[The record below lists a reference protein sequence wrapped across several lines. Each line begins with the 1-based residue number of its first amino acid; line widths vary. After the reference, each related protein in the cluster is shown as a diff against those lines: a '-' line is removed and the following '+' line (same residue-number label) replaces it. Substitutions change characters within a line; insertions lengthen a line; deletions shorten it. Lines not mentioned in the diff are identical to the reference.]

1 MNSFHCMIPEAYR
14 FADVLASGIPLSA
27 FRNLPPMSTD
37 FGKRLKTARKHAG
50 LIQAQLAKAVGIG
63 QSTVAELEKEGFGSS
78 HVATIAAACGVSPIW
93 LATGEGPMLP
103 GAVATAMAIH
113 TADLAPAPAPG
124 MPAIRVPLLANAGSM
139 GLGTEIQHDDVLV
152 GHIALSEQWVS
163 RRLQPTSPAALRFI
177 HAYGDSMHPTFEDGD
192 VLLVDTGMRDP
203 KAIDGVYV
211 MAANDRV
218 YIKRVRQRM
227 DGVVEIS
234 SDNPTVKTVDVLN
247 GDHSIDVLGRVV
259 WCWNGRKL

>member
-1 MNSFHCMIPEAYR
+1 MALSDRIRA
-14 FADVLASGIPLSA
+14 ALANGSDLSQSG
-27 FRNLPPMSTD
+27 
-37 FGKRLKTARKHAG
+37 
-50 LIQAQLAKAVGIG
+50 LAKACGISRASVNAWVNG
-63 QSTVAELEKEGFGSS
+63 KTDSIDGKYLT
-78 HVATIAAACGVSPIW
+78 TAAYYLGVSAHW
-93 LATGEGPMLP
+93 LSTGEGPMLP
-103 GAVATAMAIH
+103 GSGEPSLAIS
-113 TADLAPAPAPG
+113 AASLAPAPVPG
-124 MPAIRVPLLANAGSM
+124 APAISVPLLANAGSM
-139 GLGTEIQHDDVLV
+139 GPGTEIQHDDVLV
-152 GHIALSEQWVS
+152 GHIALSEQWVA
-163 RRLQPTSPAALRFI
+163 RRLKPTSPTALRFI

-211 MAANDRV
+211 MSANDRV

-247 GDHSIDVLGRVV
+247 GDHRIDILGRVV

>member
-1 MNSFHCMIPEAYR
+1 MNSFHCMIPEGYR
-14 FADVLASGIPLSA
+14 LADVFASGFPLSA
-27 FRNLPPMSTD
+27 FRNLQPMSTD
-37 FGKRLKTARKHAG
+37 FGKRLKTARKNAG
-50 LIQAQLAKAVGIG
+50 FTQVQLAQAVGLG
-63 QSTVAELEKEGFGSS
+63 QSTLAGLEKEGFGSS
-78 HVATIAAACGVSPIW
+78 HVATIAAACGVSPQW
-93 LATGEGPMLP
+93 LQSGEGPMLP
-103 GAVATAMAIH
+103 EAGESAPAIR
-113 TADLAPAPAPG
+113 ADSLAPTPAPG
-124 MPAIRVPLLANAGSM
+124 APAVRVPLLANAGSM
-139 GLGTEIQHDDVLV
+139 GPGSDVQHDDVLV
-152 GHIALSEQWVS
+152 GHIALSEQWVA
-163 RRLQPTSPAALRFI
+163 RRLKPTSPTALRFI

-247 GDHSIDVLGRVV
+247 GDRAIDVLGRVV